1 MGTSKSFYAPRERT
15 RLLVHNGDM
24 GDDPKEP
31 VARNPEQRQEFE
43 EAAERKRRLNAWLE
57 GMLAGGPPLAE
68 VVKQWRE
75 GMALYESTEP
85 PADDDD
91 DSSKAGNPRP
101 LEEALSEARRRIRE
115 RREEAGKPPCEIDD
129 AERHKRSAEVTFA
142 IEADR
147 ANGKEP
153 TPLHLVLAARYIE
166 GEISSDE
173 YSLAIMHL

>member
-1 MGTSKSFYAPRERT
+1 MRAQGMPAP
-15 RLLVHNGDM
+15 LVHNRDM

-31 VARNPEQRQEFE
+31 ALSRQEFE
-43 EAAERKRRLNAWLE
+43 EAAERKRRLEAWLE

-75 GMALYESTEP
+75 GMAMYHAPEAE
-85 PADDDD
+85 ADEDG
-91 DSSKAGNPRP
+91 DSSVGKPRP
-101 LEEALSEARRRIRE
+101 LEETLSEARRRIRE
-115 RREEAGKPPCEIDD
+115 RREEAGKPPFEIDD
-129 AERHKRSAEVTFA
+129 AERHRRSAEVTFA

-166 GEISSDE
+166 GEINSDE

>member
-1 MGTSKSFYAPRERT
+1 MRLPRT
-15 RLLVHNGDM
+15 PVPLVHNRDM
-24 GDDPKEP
+24 ADDPKEP
-31 VARNPEQRQEFE
+31 AANRQEFE
-43 EAAERKRRLNAWLE
+43 EAAERKRRLEAWLE

-75 GMALYESTEP
+75 GMAMYHSPDAE
-85 PADDDD
+85 DDDN
-91 DSSKAGNPRP
+91 SGPGNPRP
-101 LEEALSEARRRIRE
+101 LEEALSEARRRIRQ
-115 RREEAGKPPCEIDD
+115 RREEAGKPPFEIDD

-147 ANGKEP
+147 ASGKEP

-166 GEISSDE
+166 GEINSDE

>member
-1 MGTSKSFYAPRERT
+1 MRPPRTGVR
-15 RLLVHNGDM
+15 LVHNRNM
-24 GDDPKEP
+24 AEDPKEP
-31 VARNPEQRQEFE
+31 AASRQEFE
-43 EAAERKRRLNAWLE
+43 EAAERKRRLEAWLE

-75 GMALYESTEP
+75 GMAMYHAPS
-85 PADDDD
+85 ADDDD
-91 DSSKAGNPRP
+91 SKPGNPKP
-101 LEEALSEARRRIRE
+101 LEEALSEARRRIRQ
-115 RREEAGKPPCEIDD
+115 RREEAGKPLIEIDD

-147 ANGKEP
+147 AVGKEP

-166 GEISSDE
+166 GEINSDE

>member
-1 MGTSKSFYAPRERT
+1 MRPHEGT
-15 RLLVHNGDM
+15 RLLVHNRDM

-31 VARNPEQRQEFE
+31 VVRNPEHRQEFE

-75 GMALYESTEP
+75 GMAMYHAPEAEP
-85 PADDDD
+85 EEDD
-91 DSSKAGNPRP
+91 DSSSAGNPRP

-115 RREEAGKPPCEIDD
+115 RREEAGKPPFDIDD
-129 AERHKRSAEVTFA
+129 EERHKRNAEVTFA